1 MRNNITYFIWAGAI
15 VLLGAI
21 TLSAFSPTGAPAG
34 YTGSPGDGQNC
45 TSCHGGTATTV
56 NNWIS
61 SNIPAAGYIPGQTY
75 QITATNNHSGSE
87 KYGFQVSPQNLSG
100 TLMGTLTAG
109 TNNKL
114 VGNNKYVT
122 HMLANNTDNVW
133 TFSWTAPPAGSGT
146 VTFYGA
152 FARGNPGPVALSTLA
167 VTENTT
173 GIENPADQ
181 HENFRIYPNPAS
193 DHVSLQLPTGSAGQ
207 VSIRLSDLRGGM
219 KVLEQTIPS
228 GTSHRLDCSGLPKGI
243 YFVDISTGTDKYT
256 EKLILQ

>member
-1 MRNNITYFIWAGAI
+1 MKKRYTLIIWTSALVMAGAI
-15 VLLGAI
+15 VV
-21 TLSAFSPTGAPAG
+21 SAFSPTGAPAG

-45 TSCHGGTATTV
+45 TSCHGGTATNV

-61 SNIPAAGYIPGQTY
+61 SNIPPSGYVPGQTY
-75 QITATNNHSGSE
+75 QITATNNHSGSA
-87 KYGFQVSPQNLSG
+87 KFGFQVSPQSLSG

-133 TFSWTAPPAGSGT
+133 TFDWTAPVAGSGT

-173 GIENPADQ
+173 GIENQADYN
-181 HENFRIYPNPAS
+181 ESFRLYPNPAA
-193 DHVSLQLPTGSAGQ
+193 DHVNLHLPSGTAGP
-207 VSIRLSDLRGGM
+207 VSIRVSDLRSGI
-219 KVLEQTIPS
+219 KVLEQTILS
-228 GTSHRLDCSGLPKGI
+228 GNSHRLDCSMLPKGI
-243 YFVDISTGTDKYT
+243 YAVDISTETGTIS